1 MKSRKPTTRISTH
14 TDDDVEIRG
23 KSLLHDLIGKRS
35 FTEMLFFHVTE
46 RFPSPGETRVVDA
59 ILVTLMEHGLTPSA
73 IAARMVY
80 GSSPEALQAGI
91 AAGLLAVASRFVGT
105 MEDCAGL
112 LTQIVAVPEI
122 DRAGVA
128 DRIAEAMRAAKKPVP
143 GFGHHLHRPDD
154 PRTPVLLKLA
164 ADEGVAGAHV
174 AALNVLARSVDA
186 AMGRHITVNATGAVA
201 ALLGDLG
208 VPAALMRGFA
218 VVSRAGGLLG
228 HLAEERR
235 TQSMRHIWEMVEAGI
250 PYERP
255 D

>member
-1 MKSRKPTTRISTH
+1 MKAQKPTTRISTH
-14 TDDDVEIRG
+14 TNDDIEIRG
-23 KSLLHDLIGKRS
+23 KSLIRDLIGKRS

-80 GSSPEALQAGI
+80 GSSPEALQSGI

-105 MEDCAGL
+105 MEECAGL
-112 LTQIVAVPEI
+112 LAQIVAAPEAA
-122 DRAGVA
+122 RSGVA
-128 DRIAEAMRAAKKPVP
+128 QRLAEQMCAARTPVP

-164 ADEGVAGAHV
+164 AEEGVAGAHV
-174 AALNVLARSVDA
+174 AALGTLAHSVDA
-186 AMGRHITVNATGAVA
+186 ALGRHITVNATGAVA

-208 VPAALMRGFA
+208 VPTALMRGFA

-228 HLAEERR
+228 HIAEERR
-235 TQSMRHIWEMVEAGI
+235 TPSMRYIWETVEDAV
-250 PYERP
+250 PYSRP